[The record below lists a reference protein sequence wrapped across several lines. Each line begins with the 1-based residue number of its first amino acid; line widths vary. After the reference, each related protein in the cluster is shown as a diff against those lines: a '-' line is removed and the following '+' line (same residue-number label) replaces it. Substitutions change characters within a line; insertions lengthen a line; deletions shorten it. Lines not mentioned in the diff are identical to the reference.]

1 MDSLASPIRIRKTLQ
16 FCRSHRKQHTHA
28 LSAAVDDAAGGG
40 RKREELEM
48 WEEER
53 DAGET
58 SGVAGDRSDRVS
70 WELAKRFVPPR
81 GPYQPNW
88 FVIPFHR
95 RATPGLRAAEEDA
108 PAEHCADREKAH
120 LPPSRQGNYR
130 I

>member
-1 MDSLASPIRIRKTLQ
+1 MYTENVPVLPIAPQTAYSRIVGAR
-16 FCRSHRKQHTHA
+16 RRN
-28 LSAAVDDAAGGG
+28 GGRGRGRG

-95 RATPGLRAAEEDA
+95 RPAGLRAAAEDA
-108 PAEHCADREKAH
+108 SGALRGSRESASA
-120 LPPSRQGNYR
+120 PV
-130 I
+130 